1 MRFSVCK
8 ILLLM
13 LLLIPVGAVNAQT
26 AKSITLKLKDASL
39 NEILMEINKKTDYE
53 VQFFSDDVKSF
64 KGISIDV
71 TNATIE
77 EVMKR
82 CLSKTNLTFVVKGKS
97 VVVSKVTPQV
107 ANQKQSVESVITGQV
122 VDTDGYP
129 LPGAGITIKGA
140 QGRGTISGSDGRYSV
155 KVKGEDKALLFSYI
169 GFDTKEE
176 PIDGRAVIN
185 VELAFSAQ
193 QLDNVVVTGFQNIP
207 KANFTGSSVKVKS
220 ENLLVKGVSDLSRM
234 LEGQVA
240 GVSVQ
245 TVSGTFGAAPKVRV
259 RGATSINGENKPLW
273 VIDGVVHEDIINI
286 SNDQLTSGD
295 PSTLLGSAVAGLNA
309 NDIESIDVLKDASAT
324 ALYGAR
330 AMNGVIVVTT
340 KRGKEGSP
348 IISYS
353 GNYSMQLKPTYN
365 NYDIMNSVDQVSLY
379 AELERKGF
387 LNTDIINRS
396 NSGIYGKMYNLIHT
410 YNEETGSFGLENSV
424 AARRAFL
431 ERYAY
436 ANTDWFDVLFKN
448 SIIQEHAI
456 SISSGSE
463 KSRSY
468 ASVSFLNDNGWTM
481 ADGVTRYTA
490 NLRNDYNLSK
500 KTKVGFQIV
509 GSVRQQK
516 APGSLSRRSNTVE
529 GSYDRDFDI
538 NPFSYALNTSRAM
551 TAYDE
556 EGNLEYFTMNY
567 APFNIINEIKNN
579 AIKLT
584 VADLKGQIEAGSQ
597 ITKDFRWDFTGALRY
612 VKSDREHEIRENS
625 NMAMAYRS
633 AGNSTIRSRNRFL
646 YKDPENP
653 NAEAVVVLPYGGFY
667 NRQEDQ
673 LISYDFRNSFVYTK
687 EFGKHSINALAGQ
700 QVKYA
705 DRQRFAMTGYG
716 YQYDQGG
723 VPFIDYRIL
732 KQMIES
738 NFDYYGMSKSYDRFA
753 AFYANADYSYDKRY
767 VFSGTVR
774 YDGSNGLGRNASA
787 RWLPTWNLSAKWN
800 LSEED
805 FIKSQRWITYL
816 SLRSSYG
823 LTASIPP
830 SANAAAVFY
839 NGSSNRPYTSEIESI
854 IRLSSLENAELTW
867 EKGYLF
873 NVGMDFAVLNRR
885 LDIIA
890 DYWKRNSFDL
900 ISTIRTSGIGGET
913 NKLANY
919 ADMSSQGFDL
929 AIGVIP
935 ITRSNFEW
943 KLNFTYG
950 YSKTKITNAK
960 NQPRIFDVVTAD
972 GGNREGYPVKS
983 LFSVQFTGLDPA
995 SGIPNFIDEN
1005 GEESNNVYLQS
1016 TILDHLKFE
1025 GSVEPTYVGGI
1036 SNNFRYKGL
1045 SLNLFFTFQ
1054 GGNKIRLKPIF
1065 KTSYSDLDAMPQ
1077 TFYDRWL
1084 MPGDEAITNV
1094 PSIPDAYVASSD
1106 LSGRYPYNAYN
1117 FSTARV
1123 ASGDFMRLKTISLT
1137 YNLPKSLI
1145 KEKSPISKLSLTLA
1159 ASNMFLIYSDK
1170 ILNGQDPEFF
1180 NSGGVA
1186 QPLQKQFTL
1195 ALNIGF

>member
-1 MRFSVCK
+1 MRFSKCK

-13 LLLIPVGAVNAQT
+13 LLAFVFADIYGQT
-26 AKSITLKLKDASL
+26 ANVTLKMKDATLSD
-39 NEILMEINKKTDYE
+39 ILMEINKKTNYE
-53 VQFFSDDVKSF
+53 VQFFSNDVKDF
-64 KGISIDV
+64 KGISVDLN
-71 TNATIE
+71 NAGIE
-77 EVMKR
+77 EAIKK
-82 CLSKTNLTFVVKGKS
+82 CLEKTNLTYVIKGKS
-97 VVVSKVTPQV
+97 IVVTKSGDGATASPQV
-107 ANQKQSVESVITGQV
+107 PDVEIKGKITDASG
-122 VDTDGYP
+122 DP
-129 LPGAGITIKGA
+129 LPGATVMAKGVNGKGAIAGTDGSYSIKIKGDVRILVFSFI
-140 QGRGTISGSDGRYSV
+140 GFETLEETISGRTVIDV
-155 KVKGEDKALLFSYI
+155 KMQVG
-169 GFDTKEE
+169 
-176 PIDGRAVIN
+176 
-185 VELAFSAQ
+185 AQ
-193 QLDNVVVTGFQNIP
+193 LLDNVVITGFQNIP

-220 ENLLVKGVSDLSRM
+220 ENLQIKGVSDLSRM

-340 KRGKEGSP
+340 KRGKEGRP
-348 IISYS
+348 VVSYS
-353 GNYSMQLKPTYN
+353 GNYSMQLKPNYA
-365 NYDIMNSVDQVSLY
+365 NYDIMNSVDQVSVY

-387 LNTDIINRS
+387 LNTDLINRS
-396 NSGIYGKMYNLIHT
+396 NSGIYGKMYSLINT
-410 YNEETGSFGLENSV
+410 YDEQSGKFLLENSP

-436 ANTDWFDVLFKN
+436 ANTNWFDVLFRN
-448 SIIQEHAI
+448 SIIQDHSV
-456 SISSGSE
+456 SISSGSDR
-463 KSRSY
+463 SRSY
-468 ASVSFLNDNGWTM
+468 ASVSFLNDNGWTV

-500 KTKVGFQIV
+500 KIKVGFQVV

-538 NPFSYALNTSRAM
+538 NPFSYALNTSRAL
-551 TAYDE
+551 TAYDQD
-556 EGNLEYFTMNY
+556 GNLEYFTMNY
-567 APFNIINEIKNN
+567 APFNIINEINN
-579 AIKLT
+579 NSIKLN
-584 VADLKGQIEAGSQ
+584 VADLKGQIEAGWQ
-597 ITKDFRWDFTGALRY
+597 ISKDLRWDFTGAMRY
-612 VKSDREHEIRENS
+612 VKSDREHEIQENS
-625 NMAMAYRS
+625 NMAMAYRA

-646 YKDPENP
+646 YSDPDNP
-653 NAEAVVVLPYGGFY
+653 NAEPVVVLPYGGFY
-667 NRQEDQ
+667 NRQEDL
-673 LISYDFRNSFVYTK
+673 LISYDFRNSFIYSK
-687 EFGKHSINALAGQ
+687 EFGKHSLNLLFGQ

-705 DRQRFAMTGYG
+705 DRQRFSMTGYG

-723 VPFIDYRIL
+723 VPFVDYRIM

-753 AFYANADYSYDKRY
+753 AFYANADYSYNKKY

-800 LSEED
+800 LKEED
-805 FIKSQRWITYL
+805 FIKNQPWITYL

-823 LTASIPP
+823 LTASMPP
-830 SANAAAVFY
+830 SANATAVFY
-839 NGSSNRPYTSEIESI
+839 NGSSNRPYASEIESI

-873 NVGMDFAVLNRR
+873 NVGVDFAVLNRR
-885 LDIIA
+885 LDFIV
-890 DYWKRNSFDL
+890 DYWNRKSFDL

-919 ADMSSQGFDL
+919 ADMKSYGLDL
-929 AIGVIP
+929 AVGIIP
-935 ITRSNFEW
+935 VTNPVFEW
-943 KLNFTYG
+943 KINLTYG
-950 YSKTKITNAK
+950 YNKTKITNAK
-960 NQPRIFDVVTAD
+960 NQPRIFDVVTSD
-972 GGNREGYPVKS
+972 GGNLEGYPARS
-983 LFSVQFTGLDPA
+983 LFSIQYKGLSPET
-995 SGIPNFIDEN
+995 GIPAFIDEN
-1005 GEESNNVYLQS
+1005 GDVSNTVYLQS
-1016 TILDHLKFE
+1016 TKLEYLKYE
-1025 GSVEPTYVGGI
+1025 GSVDPVHVGGI
-1036 SNNFRYKGL
+1036 SNNFKYKDL
-1045 SLNLFFTFQ
+1045 TFNLFFTFQ

-1065 KTSYSDLDAMPQ
+1065 KSAYSDLDAMPKA
-1077 TFYDRWL
+1077 FYNRWL
-1084 MPGDEAITNV
+1084 MPGDETITNV
-1094 PSIPDAYVASSD
+1094 PSIADAYISSSD

-1117 FSTARV
+1117 FSTERV
-1123 ASGDFMRLKTISLT
+1123 AKGDFIRLKTISVT
-1137 YNLPKSLI
+1137 YNLPKTLLGQ
-1145 KEKSPISKLSLTLA
+1145 KSPVSKLSLTIA
-1159 ASNMFLIYSDK
+1159 ASNMFLLYSDK
-1170 ILNGQDPEFF
+1170 VLNGQDPEFF
-1180 NSGGVA
+1180 NTGGVA

>member
-1 MRFSVCK
+1 
-8 ILLLM
+8 M
-13 LLLIPVGAVNAQT
+13 LLVISFGDVSGQT
-26 AKSITLKLKDASL
+26 TVSITLKMKDASL
-39 NEILMEINKKTDYE
+39 SEILMEINKKTDYE
-53 VQFFSDDVKSF
+53 VQFFSNDVKDF
-64 KGISIDV
+64 KGITIDLVNVSIDE
-71 TNATIE
+71 AL
-77 EVMKR
+77 KK
-82 CLSKTNLTFVVKGKS
+82 CLEKTNLTYVIKGKS
-97 VVVSKVTPQV
+97 IVVSKASANSANSQQITEVEIRGRVTDSS
-107 ANQKQSVESVITGQV
+107 NE
-122 VDTDGYP
+122 P
-129 LPGAGITIKGA
+129 LPGAGVMIKGV
-140 QGRGTISGSDGRYSV
+140 SGKGVIAGADGQYSLKVRSDV
-155 KVKGEDKALLFSYI
+155 KALLFSYI
-169 GFDTKEE
+169 GYETKEE
-176 PIDGRAVIN
+176 VIDGRNVIN
-185 VELAFSAQ
+185 VVMQVSAQ
-193 QLDNVVVTGFQNIP
+193 QLDNIVITGFQNIP

-273 VIDGVVHEDIINI
+273 VIDGVVHEDIVNI

-340 KRGKEGSP
+340 KRGREGSP
-348 IISYS
+348 VVSYS
-353 GNYSMQLKPTYN
+353 GNYSLQLKPTYA
-365 NYDIMNSVDQVSLY
+365 NYDIMNSVDQMSVY

-387 LNTDIINRS
+387 LNTDLVNRS
-396 NSGIYGKMYNLIHT
+396 NSGIYGKMYSLINT
-410 YNEETGSFGLENSV
+410 YNEETGTFELENST

-448 SIIQEHAI
+448 SIIQDHSV
-456 SISSGSE
+456 SISAGGD

-468 ASVSFLNDNGWTM
+468 ASVSFLNDSGWTV

-500 KTKVGFQIV
+500 KVKLGFQVV

-538 NPFSYALNTSRAM
+538 NPFSYALNTSRAL
-551 TAYDE
+551 TAYDQNGE
-556 EGNLEYFTMNY
+556 LEYFTMNY
-567 APFNIINEIKNN
+567 APFNIINEIHNN
-579 AIKLT
+579 SIKLN
-584 VADLKGQIEAGSQ
+584 VADLKGQIEAGWQ
-597 ITKDFRWDFTGALRY
+597 ITKDLRWDFTGALRY

-633 AGNSTIRSRNRFL
+633 AGNSTIRARNKFL
-646 YKDPENP
+646 YSDPDNP
-653 NAEAVVVLPYGGFY
+653 NAEPVVVLPYGGFY

-673 LISYDFRNSFVYTK
+673 LISYDFRNSFVFTK
-687 EFGKHSINALAGQ
+687 EFGKHSLNVLFGQ
-700 QVKYA
+700 QTKYA
-705 DRQRFAMTGYG
+705 DRQDFSMTGYG
-716 YQYDQGG
+716 YQYDHGG
-723 VPFIDYRIL
+723 VPFVDYRIL

-738 NFDYYGMSKSYDRFA
+738 NFDYYEMGKTYDRFA
-753 AFYANADYSYDKRY
+753 AFYANADYSFDKKY

-805 FIKSQRWITYL
+805 FIKEQSWITYL

-823 LTASIPP
+823 LTASMPP
-830 SANAAAVFY
+830 SANAAAIFY
-839 NGSSNRPYTSEIESI
+839 NNSSNRPYASEIESV
-854 IRLSSLENAELTW
+854 IRLSNLENAELTW

-873 NVGMDFAVLNRR
+873 NVGIDFAILNRR

-890 DYWKRNSFDL
+890 DFWNRNSFDL

-913 NKLANY
+913 NKRANY
-919 ADMSSQGFDL
+919 ADMKSYGVDL
-929 AIGVIP
+929 ALGIIP
-935 ITRSNFEW
+935 VTKPNFEW
-943 KLNFTYG
+943 KINLTYG
-950 YSKTKITNAK
+950 YGKTKITNAK
-960 NQPRIFDVVTAD
+960 NQPRIFDVVTSD
-972 GGNREGYPVKS
+972 GGNLEGYPVRS
-983 LFSVQFTGLDPA
+983 LFSIQYQGLSPET
-995 SGIPNFIDEN
+995 GIPSFIDEN
-1005 GEESNNVYLQS
+1005 GDVSNTVYLQS
-1016 TILDHLKFE
+1016 TKLDNLKYE
-1025 GSVEPTYVGGI
+1025 GPVEPVYVGGI
-1036 SNNFRYKGL
+1036 SNNFKYKDFT
-1045 SLNLFFTFQ
+1045 LNLFFTFQ
-1054 GGNKIRLKPIF
+1054 GGNKIRLKSIF
-1065 KTSYSDLDAMPQ
+1065 KTTYSDMDAMPNA
-1077 TFYDRWL
+1077 FYNRWL
-1084 MPGDEAITNV
+1084 MPGDENTTNI
-1094 PSIPDAYVASSD
+1094 PSIADAYIESSE

-1117 FSTARV
+1117 FSTERV
-1123 ASGDFMRLKTISLT
+1123 ASGDFMRLKTVSLT
-1137 YNLPKSLI
+1137 YNLPKSLLSH
-1145 KEKSPISKLSLTLA
+1145 KSLISKLTLTLA
-1159 ASNMFLIYSDK
+1159 ASNMFLVYSDK